1 MQARNATRTLEMVM
15 DTILEA
21 KHPLPTQPGS
31 VELILGADQVEASHY
46 AVEQARCRV
55 REVWEVWDAWDALLH
70 QDSTAVS
77 PALAQVSFGRR

>member
-1 MQARNATRTLEMVM
+1 MQARNATKTLEMVM

-31 VELILGADQVEASHY
+31 VELILGADQVEAAHY

-55 REVWEVWDAWDALLH
+55 REVWDASVALFH
-70 QDSTAVS
+70 QGRTAVS